1 MLSNRSSQRTSP
13 GRKHVRAFAA
23 AALIAAVSL
32 QGCAAF
38 PQSANPSADQKIT
51 ADVQSRFQQ
60 HAELEAPNQLDV
72 QTINGVVYLH
82 GTVSSGLQRKE
93 AEWVANGAPD
103 VARVVDSVSVS
114 H

>member
-13 GRKHVRAFAA
+13 GRQHVRAFAA

-51 ADVQSRFQQ
+51 AAVQSRFQQ

-93 AEWVANGAPD
+93 AVWVANGAPD